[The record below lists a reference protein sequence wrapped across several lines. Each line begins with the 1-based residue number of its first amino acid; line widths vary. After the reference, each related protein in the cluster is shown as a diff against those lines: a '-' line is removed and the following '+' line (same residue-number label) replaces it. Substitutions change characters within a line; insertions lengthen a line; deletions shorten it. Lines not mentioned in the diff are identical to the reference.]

1 MTTHRPAVRERR
13 STTPAPELRA
23 GAPTTGTGP
32 DGPTPGARSAGVT
45 DTAGTTDMTGT
56 TGSAHDA
63 RSARDA
69 RSPGDARSAGD
80 ADTMAVLSFVSGLV
94 GLLAMNLVL
103 GPVAIALAA
112 LALIRGTTRPARA
125 RLGLALGVADL
136 VVLACLIG
144 ADHTW
149 SWSLG

>member
-1 MTTHRPAVRERR
+1 MTSHRTAVRERR
-13 STTPAPELRA
+13 STTPAPELRT
-23 GAPTTGTGP
+23 GTPTPRTGP
-32 DGPTPGARSAGVT
+32 DGPAPGARSVGE
-45 DTAGTTDMTGT
+45 
-56 TGSAHDA
+56 
-63 RSARDA
+63 
-69 RSPGDARSAGD
+69 

-94 GLLAMNLVL
+94 GLLVMNLVL
-103 GPVAIALAA
+103 GPVAIALGA